1 LARKNI
7 LLHEVVASQSMA
19 TSFKTPPTVIKYL
32 DNCTYQINIST
43 SNSVGTFNVEASND
57 YAVNEPGTQVTNPG
71 NWIPLTLAGGTPFAN
86 GTNDNIIISMAGL
99 PFSAIRLSYTSSTA
113 GTGRCDVYIV
123 AKQIGG

>member
-43 SNSVGTFNVEASND
+43 SND